1 MHPRSEYWVSS
12 ARLRLR
18 AARLLFDEG
27 LYDDCVNRCF
37 FSAFHAALALRA
49 NEGLETRSYTGAFT
63 QLFVHF
69 VRDGVLNRTAHR
81 KLHLLQDHRQL
92 ADYTDVL
99 FDQALAKEDLF
110 NALQFVEAVEAL
122 LPG

>member
-37 FSAFHAALALRA
+37 FSAFHAALALLA

-69 VRDGVLNRTAHR
+69 VSVFLMQIISLRWARLIWRSRFRIVSR
-81 KLHLLQDHRQL
+81 
-92 ADYTDVL
+92 
-99 FDQALAKEDLF
+99 
-110 NALQFVEAVEAL
+110 
-122 LPG
+122 

>member
-1 MHPRSEYWVSS
+1 MTERSAFWIDS

-18 AARLLFDEG
+18 AARLLFDEE

-37 FSAFHAALALRA
+37 FSAFHAAL
-49 NEGLETRSYTGAFT
+49 GLLASRDIATRSYTGAFT

-69 VRDGVLNRTAHR
+69 VRDGVLSRTMHR
-81 KLHLLQDHRQL
+81 TLHLLQDHRHL
-92 ADYTDVL
+92 ADYTDVS
-99 FDQALAKEDLF
+99 FDRNLAAEDVL
-110 NALQFVEAVEAL
+110 NASQFIETIEAL

>member
-1 MHPRSEYWVSS
+1 MGLSVYWIDS

-37 FSAFHAALALRA
+37 FGAFHAALALLA
-49 NEGLETRSYTGAFT
+49 NEGIATRSYTGAFT

-69 VRDGVLNRTAHR
+69 VRGGALTRTAHR
-81 KLHLLQDHRQL
+81 KLHLLQDHRKL
-92 ADYTDVL
+92 ADYTDVS
-99 FDQALAKEDLF
+99 FDQPLAEEDLL
-110 NALQFVEAVEAL
+110 NASQFVEAVEAL